1 VTVVL
6 TGNDLRLDEVVA
18 VARGSEPVEL
28 APAAVERMHG
38 ARAVVER
45 ALDRGDAV
53 YGFTT
58 GVGPRKRVQIEAGGA
73 EEFNRRLIQSHRS
86 GQGPDA
92 PPDVVR
98 ATMLRL
104 ANGFAAGT
112 VGVRPELA
120 ERLVA
125 ALNGKETPRIRL
137 LGSVGQ
143 SDLAANADLADHLFR
158 ETPLVAGEGLALVN
172 NNAYSTGFAALAVAD
187 AGRLLDALHIAGAL
201 DLEAFGANL
210 TIIHPAVAKTRPYQG
225 LRKSLER
232 LTELLDGSSLW
243 SPGAARNLQD
253 PLTFRGLPQ
262 VLGALWDAL
271 DFVRGQL
278 ELELNAA
285 NANPLVVVEEERV
298 FSVSNLDV
306 VALAAAL
313 DFLRIALA
321 PAVTSAN
328 ERMVKL
334 LQSPFSGLPDGLAAR
349 SGLHEDALAE
359 LANAGHAL
367 TAEARLLAQPVSF
380 ELASTTQAEGIEDRV
395 TFAPLAA
402 RRLAAMVELGE
413 RIVTIELVVAAQ
425 AVELRTPPALGTGTR
440 RALELVRERVP
451 FTAAG
456 ETMSPDLEPV
466 RDLVRSGLAGAI
478 IDGR

>member
-1 VTVVL
+1 MTVVL
-6 TGNDLRLDEVVA
+6 TGNDLHLDEVVA
-18 VARGSEPVEL
+18 VARGGEPVEL
-28 APAAVERMHG
+28 APAAVERMRT

-45 ALDRGDAV
+45 ALDRGEVV

-58 GVGPRKRVQIEAGGA
+58 GVGPRKRVQVEPREA
-73 EEFNRRLIQSHRS
+73 EEFNRRLIRSHRS

-104 ANGFAAGT
+104 ANGFAPGT
-112 VGVRPELA
+112 TGVRPDLA
-120 ERLVA
+120 EHLVT
-125 ALNGKETPRIRL
+125 ALNGKETPRIRV

-143 SDLAANADLADHLFR
+143 SDLAANADLAHHLFG

-187 AGRLLDALHIAGAL
+187 TGRLLDALHIAGAL

-210 TIIHPAVAKTRPYQG
+210 TIIHPAVAETRPYQG

-262 VLGALWDAL
+262 VLGALWDTL
-271 DFVRGQL
+271 DFVRAQL
-278 ELELNAA
+278 AVELNAA

-306 VALAAAL
+306 VPLAAAL

-328 ERMVKL
+328 ERMMKL

-402 RRLAAMVELGE
+402 RRLAEMVELGE

-425 AVELRTPPALGTGTR
+425 AVELREPPALGTGTR
-440 RALELVRERVP
+440 PALELVRERVP

-456 ETMSPDLEPV
+456 ETMPPDLEPV
-466 RDLVRSGLAGAI
+466 RELVRSGLAGAI
-478 IDGR
+478 INRR